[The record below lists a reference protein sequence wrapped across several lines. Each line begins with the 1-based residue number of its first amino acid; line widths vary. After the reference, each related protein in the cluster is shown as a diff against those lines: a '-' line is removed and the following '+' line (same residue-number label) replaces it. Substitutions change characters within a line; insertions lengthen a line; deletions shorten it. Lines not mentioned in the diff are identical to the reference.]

1 MEGGGGRICKC
12 KLFSKF
18 ELVVLMSFLFSSLR
32 QSQETGK
39 KSPEG
44 KKKEDLP
51 GGGRTKRLYN
61 HARRVSKQE

>member
-1 MEGGGGRICKC
+1 
-12 KLFSKF
+12 
-18 ELVVLMSFLFSSLR
+18 MSFLFSSLR